1 MAPNVEGF
9 AVLLRT
15 LIVVACM
22 ASGLLPLV
30 EGADTTI
37 NGGETRVIDGDTLE
51 AKGERVRLQ
60 GIDAPEKGQ
69 SCESASGKRYPCGQE
84 AIRALP
90 ERIGE
95 SKVACAI
102 DAQRDRYG
110 RALGVCSLQRRR
122 PAVGGDA
129 YGFQCGLG
137 ILRVGV
143 LVESRTR
150 GSTKT
155 WLA

>member
-1 MAPNVEGF
+1 MAPNMEGF

-30 EGADTTI
+30 EDADTTI
-37 NGGETRVIDGDTLE
+37 IGGETRVIDGDTLE
-51 AKGERVRLQ
+51 VKGERVRLQ
-60 GIDAPEKGQ
+60 GVDAPEKGQ

-84 AIRALP
+84 AIRALR

-110 RALGVCSLQRRR
+110 RALGVCSLR
-122 PAVGGDA
+122 GGD
-129 YGFQCGLG
+129 Q
-137 ILRVGV
+137 RSVV
-143 LVESRTR
+143 MRT
-150 GSTKT
+150 GSSAA
-155 WLA
+155 WASCASVCWWNPEPEGAQRHG